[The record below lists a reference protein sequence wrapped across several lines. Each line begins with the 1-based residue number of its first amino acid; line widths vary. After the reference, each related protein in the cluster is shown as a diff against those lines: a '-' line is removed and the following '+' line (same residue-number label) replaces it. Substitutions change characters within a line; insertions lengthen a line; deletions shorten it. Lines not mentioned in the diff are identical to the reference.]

1 MRDIKKRNFVVE
13 KNRTPR
19 NALTFLIYILIIS
32 IVFSPASLFG
42 QESAVKSGETVVL
55 LHGLGRGK
63 SIMDKMELSMS
74 NAGYTPILIGYES
87 IGRTPEAILADVT
100 GQLNAVT
107 ADTNRRIHFVGH
119 SLGGLLVRAYLDSS
133 RLPHLGKVVLIGS
146 PNKGTPLVDYF
157 RDAWVL
163 KLAGPIAAALGT
175 DKNNFPRTLRAPYY
189 PVGIIAGVSG
199 WFNNDGIIPG
209 EDDGV
214 VPVESTKIE
223 GMTDFIILPVSHS
236 SLPKNEEVARQTIH
250 FLKNGSFSKER

>member
-1 MRDIKKRNFVVE
+1 M
-13 KNRTPR
+13 NR
-19 NALTFLIYILIIS
+19 
-32 IVFSPASLFG
+32 FSPALFLLSILLSSVPLHS
-42 QESAVKSGETVVL
+42 QNDTARSKEIVVL

-63 SIMDKMELSMS
+63 SIMDKMEVRMS
-74 NAGYTPILIGYES
+74 AAGYSPVLIGYES
-87 IGRTPEAILADVT
+87 IGRTPEEILADVT

-107 ADTNRRIHFVGH
+107 ADTSRRIHFVGH

-133 RLPHLGKVVLIGS
+133 RLPRLGKVVLIGS

-175 DKNNFPRTLRAPYY
+175 DKNNFPHTLRAPYY

-236 SLPKNEEVARQTIH
+236 SLPKNEEVAKQTIH
-250 FLKNGSFSKER
+250 FLKNGMFLKEKQVR